1 MIILLFLTNG
11 VNPLGGLTYQPS
23 SPCELL
29 VVRAV
34 GTCVFSQGNNKILI
48 LLEPLQRQR
57 EQVLQLKASK
67 LRAAFLKLYK
77 LSETFVFLQLLL

>member
-1 MIILLFLTNG
+1 MDS
-11 VNPLGGLTYQPS
+11 LGSVTYQPS

-34 GTCVFSQGNNKILI
+34 RTCVFSQSNNEILI

-57 EQVLQLKASK
+57 EQVLELKALK
-67 LRAAFLKLYK
+67 LRAAFLKLHAP
-77 LSETFVFLQLLL
+77 SETFVFL